1 MLVWGALS
9 AANPDSTLVHW
20 KLDRQPGTFEPAGWT
35 SLEVPAL
42 TRVQAI
48 RQGLVINEWVDERF
62 DPVKGK
68 RAAADYYGVDVFVED
83 QAQISTST
91 GNLLLADIADEADT
105 PLRLIEKA
113 NPHLRRDVVPKHASL
128 YALGISLT
136 ESRLVELA
144 AQEQVYAASLAAQ
157 YEKRRKQVLSFMPD
171 PNSHT
176 AITYTVRSGDYLG
189 RISSRTGAKIEDI
202 RKWNRIKGN
211 TIYPGQKLT
220 VWVPASKKKA
230 TEASIAKAE
239 PKPKTESVPKKKSSS
254 LAIAT
259 SKESFLTYEVKPG
272 DTLWSIAQKFPG
284 VSADNLKEWNKVQDL
299 IKAGEKL
306 RVNTQTITDYSPE
319 KYPSTL

>member
-1 MLVWGALS
+1 MLAWSALG
-9 AANPDSTLVHW
+9 AANPDSTALHW
-20 KLDRQPGTFEPAGWT
+20 KLDREPGTFEPAGWT

-42 TRVQAI
+42 TRVQAV
-48 RQGLVINEWVDERF
+48 RQGLVINEFVDERF

-68 RAAADYYGVDVFVED
+68 RAAADYYGVDVVIDDE
-83 QAQISTST
+83 AQISTNS
-91 GNLLLADIADEADT
+91 GNLLLADIADEADM

-113 NPHLRRDVVPKHASL
+113 NPHLRRDIVPKNASL
-128 YALGISLT
+128 YSVGISLT
-136 ESRLVELA
+136 EGRLVELA
-144 AQEQVYAASLAAQ
+144 AQEEVYAESLAAQ

-171 PNSHT
+171 PNTHS

-220 VWVPASKKKA
+220 VWVPKSKKGT
-230 TEASIAKAE
+230 TEANIAKADPKPE
-239 PKPKTESVPKKKSSS
+239 PKSAPKKESKP
-254 LAIAT
+254 IAMAEN
-259 SKESFLTYEVKPG
+259 KGSFLTYEVKPG

-284 VSADNLKEWNKVQDL
+284 VSADNLKEWNKVEDL